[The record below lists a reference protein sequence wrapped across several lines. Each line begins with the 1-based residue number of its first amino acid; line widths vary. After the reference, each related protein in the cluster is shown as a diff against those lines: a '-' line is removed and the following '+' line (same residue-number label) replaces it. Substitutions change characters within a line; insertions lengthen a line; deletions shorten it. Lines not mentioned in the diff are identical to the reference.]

1 MTRAT
6 TSSRSSAYKKGLGI
20 ALISVLGFLALLLA
34 ALLLAL
40 NSRLVTRAVDRF
52 AEENVRGTLRYSRL
66 RVSLLG
72 SFPEVRL
79 TLDSLSLT
87 YPSDR
92 YGTFYRGD
100 FLCGIFAEQGRGTA
114 ADTLLALDRLDVR
127 MNPWSLLRGRVN
139 AREVRAGGLS
149 AFVHRFGEE
158 DSNLDVLGFISRS
171 GGTSSAAV
179 STPLISIGT
188 LSVGGSTRLVYTD
201 GPASVR
207 AALTLDEF
215 SFGAKFRA
223 SEGEFFLD
231 DARLH
236 LDSLRSYAIVSADTL
251 ELRSGSFDI
260 REESS
265 GEFTVGFC
273 ADISAA
279 TASLGRFDV
288 PAEIGGKLI
297 FGKAA
302 DYIRIGADSL
312 RAEIACLPLTL
323 DGAAQLYPDSVVVD
337 ARASLADCRLE
348 TVLRDY
354 ADRFFPAAASFSTD
368 ALLTADVSARG
379 VYAAGSFPSVSAC
392 LRIPSSDTR
401 YLPENIPVSHTVDID
416 AELSPDGKLHSDIR
430 ELRLSVPGL
439 DVELGGGGE
448 NLTGGD
454 PCYRVSADAVADVER
469 LLGLLPLRDSLD
481 IEHAEGDLHLTLD
494 AHVHQSELRDFR
506 FGEAEVRGALR
517 SRHFHLKMPSDSI
530 EACVFNAGVRL
541 DSGLSGLDL
550 NADFD
555 SVYFY
560 KGVGLT
566 ARVRKISNEAH
577 ISKVEQDGKL
587 LPRIELS
594 SEGERT
600 FVKLGSARYAARGT
614 IIRAAVQKL
623 AAEQEHNHR
632 HRHAHLPERL
642 RDKDFERADI
652 DISLDSSIVKYL
664 NNWSASGHI
673 QAESG
678 FFASPMLPL
687 RTRLTA
693 LHADFDDDRIEI
705 DTIGVRCG
713 TSDVNLSG
721 SLRGIKHSLIHK
733 SMIQTNLNVDSRR
746 INVNEMLA
754 AVLAGRSDVGAVAP
768 QDEQD
773 ESFVTDTLADARVDI
788 HRFPVF
794 VVPANLDVTLG
805 LTADRVDFSDPRI
818 GPVSSGIRIKNR
830 TMQIT
835 GTNITT
841 ELGKIYLD
849 AFYSSKSR
857 NDISAGVNLNL
868 SQMSA
873 GQIVSL
879 IPSVDSLM
887 PVLKTFDGKL
897 SCDISATAR
906 IDTMRNVIV
915 PTLDGLVRISGSNL
929 EVVNSG
935 QFGKVANMLFFK
947 NKETLQVDNMHVDA
961 LIHDSRVE
969 VFPFVLGTDRYRF
982 ALRGTQTFDKSMFYH
997 LSVLKAPF
1005 PILFGINIYGT
1016 AGDTKVSL
1024 GRPKY
1029 HDGSVPVFTRQLDT
1043 VQINLAN
1050 SIRNIFERGVE
1061 SVMRHNESSVETLE
1075 LHGMVED
1082 PLPSRLSDEL
1092 ADDAMAQKYAEM
1104 SDEYIVQQ
1112 ELQAQQEQLDAEVNA
1127 ALEAS
1132 LPDMSRVMREYEDS
1146 IGDRRFTRWLRN
1158 LRKK

>member
-6 TSSRSSAYKKGLGI
+6 TSSRSSACKKGLRI
-20 ALISVLGFLALLLA
+20 ALISVLGFLVLLFA
-34 ALLLAL
+34 ALQVAL

-52 AEENVRGTLRYSRL
+52 AEENVRGTLRYSSL

-92 YGTFYRGD
+92 YESFYGGD
-100 FLCGIFAEQGRGTA
+100 FLSGIFAEQGRGA
-114 ADTLLALDRLDVR
+114 ASDTLLAFERLSVR
-127 MNPWSLLRGRVN
+127 MNPWSLLSGRVN
-139 AREVRAGGLS
+139 VGEVRLEGLS
-149 AFVHRFGEE
+149 AFVHRFGAE
-158 DSNLDVLGFISRS
+158 DSNLDVLGFASES
-171 GGTSSAAV
+171 DSTSSAAV
-179 STPLISIGT
+179 STPLIS
-188 LSVGGSTRLVYTD
+188 VGRLFLDGSTRLVYTD

-207 AALTLDEF
+207 AALTLDDF
-215 SFGAKFRA
+215 SSGGKFRA
-223 SEGEFFLD
+223 SDGELRLD
-231 DARLH
+231 DVRIH
-236 LDSLRSYAIVSADTL
+236 LDSLRAYAIASADTL
-251 ELRSGSFDI
+251 DLRSRGLDVEELRSGEYSI
-260 REESS
+260 
-265 GEFTVGFC
+265 GFS
-273 ADISAA
+273 ADAMAA
-279 TASLGRFDV
+279 TASLGRFEV

-297 FGKAA
+297 FAKAS
-302 DYIRIGADSL
+302 DCVKLGADGLSV
-312 RAEIACLPLTL
+312 RIACLPLTL
-323 DGAAQLYPDSVVVD
+323 DGAAEAYPDSIVVD

-368 ALLTADVSARG
+368 ALLTADVSIEG
-379 VYAAGSFPSVSAC
+379 VYADGRLPSVSAC
-392 LRIPSSDTR
+392 LRIPQSDTR
-401 YLPENIPVSHTVDID
+401 YLLENVSLRHAVDID
-416 AELSPDGKLHSDIR
+416 ADLSPEGRLEADIH
-430 ELRLSVPGL
+430 EFRLSVPGL
-439 DVELGGGGE
+439 DVEFGGKGE
-448 NLTGGD
+448 DLLGGD

-469 LLGLLPLRDSLD
+469 LLALLPFMDSLD

-494 AHVHQSELRDFR
+494 AHVHQSELRDFH
-506 FGEAEVRGALR
+506 FEEADVRGALK
-517 SRHFHLKMPSDSI
+517 SHHFHLKMPSDSI
-530 EACVFNAGVRL
+530 EACVFNAGVGL
-541 DSGLSGLDL
+541 DSRLSGLDL
-550 NADFD
+550 NAAFD

-577 ISKVEQDGKL
+577 LSKVEQDGVL

-614 IIRAAVQKL
+614 NIRAAVQKL
-623 AAEQEHNHR
+623 ASEQEHHHR
-632 HRHAHLPERL
+632 HRHLPGRL
-642 RDKDFERADI
+642 HDKDFERADI

-664 NNWSASGHI
+664 NNWSVSGHVK
-673 QAESG
+673 AESG

-713 TSDVNLSG
+713 TSDINLSG

-733 SMIQTNLNVDSRR
+733 SMIETRLNLDSRR
-746 INVNEMLA
+746 INVNEILA

-788 HRFPVF
+788 RRFPVF

-818 GPVSSGIRIKNR
+818 GPVSSGIRIKDR
-830 TMQIT
+830 TMQLT

-841 ELGKIYLD
+841 ELGEIYLD
-849 AFYSSKSR
+849 AFYSSKAR

-868 SQMSA
+868 AQMSA

-879 IPSVDSLM
+879 IPAVDSLM

-897 SCDISATAR
+897 SCELSATAQ
-906 IDTMRNVIV
+906 IDTNRNIIV
-915 PTLDGLVRISGSNL
+915 PTLDGLVRISGQDL
-929 EVVNSG
+929 KVVNSG
-935 QFGKVANMLFFK
+935 QFGRLANMLFFK
-947 NKETLQVDNMHVDA
+947 NKEILEVDNMHVDA
-961 LIHDSRVE
+961 MIHDSRVE
-969 VFPFVLGTDRYRF
+969 VFPFVLGAGRYRF
-982 ALRGTQTFDKSMFYH
+982 ALRGTQSFDKSMFYH

-1016 AGDTKVSL
+1016 AGQTKFSL

-1061 SVMRHNESSVETLE
+1061 SVMRHNESAVETLD
-1075 LHGMVED
+1075 LHSLVVD
-1082 PLPSRLSDEL
+1082 PLESRPSEEP
-1092 ADDAMAQKYAEM
+1092 ADDAMMRKYAEM
-1104 SDEYIVQQ
+1104 ADEYIVEQ

-1132 LPDMSRVMREYEDS
+1132 SLDMSRMMKEYEES
-1146 IGDRRFTRWLRN
+1146 IADRRFTRWLRKI
-1158 LRKK
+1158 RKK